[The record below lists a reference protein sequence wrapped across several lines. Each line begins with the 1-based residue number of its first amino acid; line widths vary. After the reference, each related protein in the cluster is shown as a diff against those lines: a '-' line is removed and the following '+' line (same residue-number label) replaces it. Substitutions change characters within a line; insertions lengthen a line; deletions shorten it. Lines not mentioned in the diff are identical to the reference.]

1 LTRAGIPR
9 IVGLEAL
16 QIKRFKPLGTGRPA
30 REELQVTSSSIGVAV
45 IGAGMAGRA
54 HAAGYRSAPT
64 LYDAGLPEVRLV
76 AVADVNA
83 AFAADTARRFG
94 YRRTEP
100 GWEAVAAAPDVD
112 VVSVVVA
119 NPLHRKL
126 VEGLL
131 AAGKHVLCEKP
142 MAPTVEDAQAMVAA
156 ARGAGRE
163 TGIGFTFRRSPAITA
178 IRDRVAQGG
187 IGAPLH
193 FNGHYWC
200 DYACDPRAPMSWRYK
215 GGPGSG
221 ALSDIGSHLLDLA
234 EFVCGPIQSVRGA
247 VLSTFVT
254 ERALPLGAAVG
265 HAAAEVSDVT
275 EPVENED
282 LVTLTTTFASGATGT
297 LSASRAAYG
306 LANSLGFELFT
317 ESGAATFDLA
327 RAGEFGFID
336 PTPAGHTQGYRQ
348 VLVGPAHPYLTKG
361 LPMDFPGVGYGQND
375 LFAFQARA
383 FLEQVA
389 GLDGL
394 PRVASFEE
402 GLHNMRLLEAVVASA
417 ESGGGDVV
425 VDPPAAGPVGKDRP

>member
-1 LTRAGIPR
+1 M
-9 IVGLEAL
+9 
-16 QIKRFKPLGTGRPA
+16 
-30 REELQVTSSSIGVAV
+30 SDSSIGVAV

-54 HAAGYRSAPT
+54 HAAGYRSAST
-64 LYDAGLPEVRLV
+64 VYGEGLPEIRL
-76 AVADVNA
+76 AAIADVNP

-94 YRRTEP
+94 YERAEG
-100 GWEAVAAAPDVD
+100 GWEAVAAADDVD

-119 NPLHRKL
+119 NPLHRRI

-142 MAPTVEDAQAMVAA
+142 MAPTVEDAEAMVAA
-156 ARGAGRE
+156 AGASDRE
-163 TGIGFTFRRSPAITA
+163 TGIGFVFRRSPAIGA
-178 IRDRVAQGG
+178 IGEQLASGG
-187 IGAPLH
+187 IGRPLH

-200 DYACDPRAPMSWRYK
+200 DYAVDPRGPMSWRYK

-221 ALSDIGSHLLDLA
+221 ALSDIGSHLIDLA

-282 LVTLTTTFASGATGT
+282 LVTFTATFESGATGT
-297 LSASRAAYG
+297 LSASRAAFG

-317 ESGAATFDLA
+317 SSGAATFDLA

-336 PTPAGHTQGYRQ
+336 GAPAGPTQGFRQ
-348 VLVGPAHPYLTKG
+348 VLVGPGHPYLTG
-361 LPMDFPGVGYGQND
+361 GIPMDFPGVGYGQND
-375 LFAFQARA
+375 LFTFQARA

-389 GLDGL
+389 GLQGL
-394 PRVASFEE
+394 PRLASFSE
-402 GLHNMRLLEAVVASA
+402 GLHNIRLLDAVVASA
-417 ESGGGDVV
+417 KAGGADVAI
-425 VDPPAAGPVGKDRP
+425 D

>member
-1 LTRAGIPR
+1 M
-9 IVGLEAL
+9 
-16 QIKRFKPLGTGRPA
+16 
-30 REELQVTSSSIGVAV
+30 SDSSIGVAV

-54 HAAGYRSAPT
+54 HAAGYRSAST
-64 LYDAGLPEVRLV
+64 VYGEGLPEIRL
-76 AVADVNA
+76 AAIADVNP

-94 YRRTEP
+94 YERAEG
-100 GWEAVAAAPDVD
+100 GWEAVAAADDVD

-119 NPLHRKL
+119 NPLHRRI

-142 MAPTVEDAQAMVAA
+142 MAPTVEDAEAMVDAA
-156 ARGAGRE
+156 GASDRE
-163 TGIGFTFRRSPAITA
+163 TGIGFVFRRSPAIGA
-178 IRDRVAQGG
+178 IREQLAS
-187 IGAPLH
+187 GAMGRPLH

-200 DYACDPRAPMSWRYK
+200 DYGVDPRGPMSWRYK

-221 ALSDIGSHLLDLA
+221 ALSDIGSHLIDLA
-234 EFVCGPIQSVRGA
+234 EFVCGPIQSVRGT

-282 LVTLTTTFASGATGT
+282 LVTFTATFESGATGT
-297 LSASRAAYG
+297 LSASRAAFG

-317 ESGAATFDLA
+317 SSGAATFDLA

-336 PTPAGHTQGYRQ
+336 GAPAGPTQGFRQ
-348 VLVGPAHPYLTKG
+348 VLVGPGHPYLTG
-361 LPMDFPGVGYGQND
+361 GIPMDFPGVGYGQND
-375 LFAFQARA
+375 LFTFQARA

-389 GLDGL
+389 GLEGL
-394 PRVASFEE
+394 PRLASFSE
-402 GLHNMRLLEAVVASA
+402 GLHNIRLLDAVVASA
-417 ESGGGDVV
+417 KAGGADVTI
-425 VDPPAAGPVGKDRP
+425 D

>member
-1 LTRAGIPR
+1 M
-9 IVGLEAL
+9 
-16 QIKRFKPLGTGRPA
+16 
-30 REELQVTSSSIGVAV
+30 SDSSIGVAV

-54 HAAGYRSAPT
+54 HAAGYRSAST
-64 LYDAGLPEVRLV
+64 VYGEGLPEIRL
-76 AVADVNA
+76 AAIADVNP

-94 YRRTEP
+94 YERAEG
-100 GWEAVAAAPDVD
+100 GWEAVAAAEDVD

-119 NPLHRKL
+119 NPLHRRI

-142 MAPTVEDAQAMVAA
+142 MAPTVEDAEAMVAA
-156 ARGAGRE
+156 AGASDRE
-163 TGIGFTFRRSPAITA
+163 TGIGFVFRRSPAIGA
-178 IRDRVAQGG
+178 IREQLASEAMGR
-187 IGAPLH
+187 PLH

-200 DYACDPRAPMSWRYK
+200 DYGVDPRGPMSWRYK

-221 ALSDIGSHLLDLA
+221 ALSDIGSHLIDLA

-282 LVTLTTTFASGATGT
+282 LVTFTATFESGATGT
-297 LSASRAAYG
+297 LSASRAAFG

-317 ESGAATFDLA
+317 SSGAATFDLA

-336 PTPAGHTQGYRQ
+336 GAPAGPTQGFRQ
-348 VLVGPAHPYLTKG
+348 VLVGPGHPYLTG
-361 LPMDFPGVGYGQND
+361 GIPMDFPGVGYGQND
-375 LFAFQARA
+375 LFTFQARA

-389 GLDGL
+389 GLEGL
-394 PRVASFEE
+394 PRLASFSE
-402 GLHNMRLLEAVVASA
+402 GLHNIRLLDAVVASA
-417 ESGGGDVV
+417 KAGGADVTI
-425 VDPPAAGPVGKDRP
+425 D

>member
-1 LTRAGIPR
+1 M
-9 IVGLEAL
+9 
-16 QIKRFKPLGTGRPA
+16 
-30 REELQVTSSSIGVAV
+30 SDSSIGVAV

-54 HAAGYRSAPT
+54 HAAGYRSAST
-64 LYDAGLPEVRLV
+64 VYGEGLPEIRL
-76 AVADVNA
+76 AAIADVNP

-94 YRRTEP
+94 YERAEG
-100 GWEAVAAAPDVD
+100 GWEAVAAAEDVD

-119 NPLHRKL
+119 NPLHRRI

-142 MAPTVEDAQAMVAA
+142 MAPTVEDAEAMVAA
-156 ARGAGRE
+156 AGASDRE
-163 TGIGFTFRRSPAITA
+163 TGIGFVFRRSPAIGA
-178 IRDRVAQGG
+178 IREQLASDAMGR
-187 IGAPLH
+187 PLH

-200 DYACDPRAPMSWRYK
+200 DYGVDPRGPMSWRYK

-221 ALSDIGSHLLDLA
+221 ALSDIGSHLIDLA

-282 LVTLTTTFASGATGT
+282 LVTFTATFESGATGT
-297 LSASRAAYG
+297 LSASRAAFG

-317 ESGAATFDLA
+317 SSGAATFDLA

-336 PTPAGHTQGYRQ
+336 GAPAGPTQGFRQ
-348 VLVGPAHPYLTKG
+348 VLVGPGHPYLTG
-361 LPMDFPGVGYGQND
+361 GIPMDFPGVGYGQND
-375 LFAFQARA
+375 LFTFQARA

-389 GLDGL
+389 GLEGL
-394 PRVASFEE
+394 PRLASFSE
-402 GLHNMRLLEAVVASA
+402 GLHNIRLLDAVVASA
-417 ESGGGDVV
+417 KAGGADVTI
-425 VDPPAAGPVGKDRP
+425 D

>member
-1 LTRAGIPR
+1 MTD
-9 IVGLEAL
+9 
-16 QIKRFKPLGTGRPA
+16 
-30 REELQVTSSSIGVAV
+30 SIGVAV
-45 IGAGMAGRA
+45 IGAGMAGRS
-54 HAAGYRSAPT
+54 HAAGYRSAST
-64 LYDAGLPEVRLV
+64 VYGEGLPEIRL
-76 AVADVNA
+76 AAIADVNP

-94 YRRTEP
+94 YERAEG
-100 GWEAVAAAPDVD
+100 GWEAVAAADDVD

-119 NPLHRKL
+119 NPLHRQI

-131 AAGKHVLCEKP
+131 ASGKHVLCEKP
-142 MAPTVEDAQAMVAA
+142 MAPTVEDAEAMVAA
-156 ARGAGRE
+156 AEASGRE
-163 TGIGFTFRRSPAITA
+163 TGIGFVFRRSPAINA
-178 IRDRVAQGG
+178 IRDQVASGA
-187 IGAPLH
+187 IGRPVH

-200 DYACDPRAPMSWRYK
+200 DYGVDPRAPMSWRYK

-221 ALSDIGSHLLDLA
+221 ALSDIGSHLIDLA

-254 ERALPLGAAVG
+254 ERALPLGAALG

-282 LVTLTTTFASGATGT
+282 LVTFTAAFASGATGT

-317 ESGAATFDLA
+317 SSGAATFDLA

-336 PTPAGHTQGYRQ
+336 PTPPGATQGFRQ
-348 VLVGPAHPYLTKG
+348 VLVGPAHPYLTGG

-375 LFAFQARA
+375 LFTFQARA

-389 GLDGL
+389 GLEGL
-394 PRVASFEE
+394 PRLASFSE
-402 GLHNMRLLEAVVASA
+402 GLHNLRLLDAVVASA
-417 ESGGGDVV
+417 KAGGADV
-425 VDPPAAGPVGKDRP
+425 AIA

>member
-1 LTRAGIPR
+1 M
-9 IVGLEAL
+9 
-16 QIKRFKPLGTGRPA
+16 
-30 REELQVTSSSIGVAV
+30 SDSSIGVAV

-54 HAAGYRSAPT
+54 HAAGYRSAST
-64 LYDAGLPEVRLV
+64 VYGEGLPEIRL
-76 AVADVNA
+76 AAIADVNP

-94 YRRTEP
+94 YERAEG
-100 GWEAVAAAPDVD
+100 GWEAVAAADDVD

-119 NPLHRKL
+119 NPLHRRI

-142 MAPTVEDAQAMVAA
+142 MAPTVEDAEAMVAA
-156 ARGAGRE
+156 AGASDRE
-163 TGIGFTFRRSPAITA
+163 TGIGFVFRRSPAIGA
-178 IRDRVAQGG
+178 IREQLASDAMGR
-187 IGAPLH
+187 PLH

-200 DYACDPRAPMSWRYK
+200 DYGVDPRGPMSWRYK

-221 ALSDIGSHLLDLA
+221 ALSDIGSHLIDLA

-282 LVTLTTTFASGATGT
+282 LATFTATFESGATGT
-297 LSASRAAYG
+297 LSASRAAFG

-317 ESGAATFDLA
+317 SSGAATFDLA

-336 PTPAGHTQGYRQ
+336 GAPAGPTQGFRQ
-348 VLVGPAHPYLTKG
+348 VLVGPGHPYLTG
-361 LPMDFPGVGYGQND
+361 GIPMDFPGVGYGQND
-375 LFAFQARA
+375 LFTFQARA

-389 GLDGL
+389 GLEGL
-394 PRVASFEE
+394 PRLASFSE
-402 GLHNMRLLEAVVASA
+402 GLHNIRLLDAVVASA
-417 ESGGGDVV
+417 KAGGADVTI
-425 VDPPAAGPVGKDRP
+425 D

>member
-1 LTRAGIPR
+1 MTD
-9 IVGLEAL
+9 
-16 QIKRFKPLGTGRPA
+16 
-30 REELQVTSSSIGVAV
+30 SIGVAV
-45 IGAGMAGRA
+45 IGAGMAGRS
-54 HAAGYRSAPT
+54 HAAGYRSAST
-64 LYDAGLPEVRLV
+64 VYGEGLPEIRL
-76 AVADVNA
+76 AAIADVNP

-94 YRRTEP
+94 YERAEG
-100 GWEAVAAAPDVD
+100 GWEAVAAADDVD

-119 NPLHRKL
+119 NPLHRQI

-131 AAGKHVLCEKP
+131 ASGKHVLCEKP
-142 MAPTVEDAQAMVAA
+142 MAPTVEDAEAMVAA
-156 ARGAGRE
+156 AEASGRE
-163 TGIGFTFRRSPAITA
+163 TGIGFVFRRSPAINA
-178 IRDRVAQGG
+178 IRDQVASGA
-187 IGAPLH
+187 IGRPVH

-200 DYACDPRAPMSWRYK
+200 DYGVDPSAPMSWRYK

-221 ALSDIGSHLLDLA
+221 ALSDIGSHLIDLA

-282 LVTLTTTFASGATGT
+282 LVTFTATFASGATGT

-317 ESGAATFDLA
+317 SSGAATFDLA

-336 PTPAGHTQGYRQ
+336 PAPAGPTQGFRQ
-348 VLVGPAHPYLTKG
+348 VLVGPAHPYLTG
-361 LPMDFPGVGYGQND
+361 GMPMDFPGVGYGQND
-375 LFAFQARA
+375 LFTFQARA

-389 GLDGL
+389 GLEGL
-394 PRVASFEE
+394 PRLASFEE
-402 GLHNMRLLEAVVASA
+402 GLHNLRLLDAVVASA
-417 ESGGGDVV
+417 KAGGADVAI
-425 VDPPAAGPVGKDRP
+425 D